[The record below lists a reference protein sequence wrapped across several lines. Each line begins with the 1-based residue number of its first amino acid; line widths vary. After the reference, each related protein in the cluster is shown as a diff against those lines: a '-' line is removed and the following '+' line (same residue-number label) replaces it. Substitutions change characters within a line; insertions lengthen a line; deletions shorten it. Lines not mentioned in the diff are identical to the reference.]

1 MALVEFSIQEHI
13 ALVTLNDGENRF
25 NPTFLDALLGVLDE
39 IENNSEATTMVV
51 HSSHEKIFSNGI
63 DLEWLMEALQNN
75 ELATSKRFFYHL
87 NDVFR
92 RLVTY
97 PLMTVA
103 AISGHA
109 FAGGAIFSSAFDFRL
124 MRSDRGYFC
133 LPEVDLSIPFLP
145 GMNAI
150 LRSAIPEQ
158 ILRRMQLTGSRLTAQ
173 MCKEYHIVEAFF
185 PGDQLLDA
193 ALDFARQ
200 VNKKRP
206 IVKELK
212 ARLNAAIVH
221 AIDVEDV
228 AYIESGKF
236 HEN

>member
-25 NPTFLDALLGVLDE
+25 NPTFLDAFLGVLDE

-63 DLEWLMEALQNN
+63 DLEWLLGALGKND
-75 ELATSKRFFYHL
+75 LAASKRFFYHL
-87 NDVFR
+87 NQVFK
-92 RLVTY
+92 RLVTC
-97 PLMTVA
+97 PLVTVA

-109 FAGGAIFSSAFDFRL
+109 FAGGAIFCSAFDIRF
-124 MRSDRGYFC
+124 MRSDRGFFC

-145 GMNAI
+145 GMNAL

-158 ILRRMQLTGSRLTAQ
+158 ILRQMQLTGARLTAE
-173 MCKEYHIVEAFF
+173 MCKEYHIVKECF

-193 ALDFARQ
+193 VLEFARQ

-206 IVKELK
+206 IIRELK
-212 ARLNAAIVH
+212 ARMNAPIVH

-228 AYIESGKF
+228 AYIDSGKF